1 MAENTRMKGCLLVRA
16 GGSKYGLRL
25 DQVLEV
31 VDGFEVSP
39 VPAVHT
45 AVRGVTQMRR
55 RSVPLVHLSS
65 LIANEPAPA
74 GTMETAVLAR
84 CLGSLVAF
92 EVDDAESVTNDEQV
106 AVPDAWQLPWV
117 HAVIRAE
124 GSLVPVIDLDVLG
137 ERLVAAG
144 DREQK

>member
-1 MAENTRMKGCLLVRA
+1 MNGCLLVRA
-16 GGSKYGLRL
+16 GGSEYGLRL

-31 VDGFEVSP
+31 VDGFEVSSA
-39 VPAVHT
+39 PAVHM

-55 RSVPLVHLSS
+55 RSVPLVNLSS
-65 LIANEPAPA
+65 LITNDSIPST
-74 GTMETAVLAR
+74 TMETAVLAR

-92 EVDDAESVTNDEQV
+92 EVDDADAVSHDEPV

-117 HAVIRAE
+117 CAVIRID

-137 ERLVAAG
+137 ERLVVSG
-144 DREQK
+144 DREQE

>member
-1 MAENTRMKGCLLVRA
+1 MNGCLLVRA
-16 GGSKYGLRL
+16 GGSRYGLRL

-31 VDGFEVSP
+31 VDGFEVSSAP
-39 VPAVHT
+39 VVHT

-65 LIANEPAPA
+65 LITNESAPSS
-74 GTMETAVLAR
+74 TMETAVLAR

-92 EVDDAESVTNDEQV
+92 EVDDADAVANDEPV

-117 HAVIRAE
+117 CAVIRTE
-124 GSLVPVIDLDVLG
+124 GSLVPVIDLDILG
-137 ERLVAAG
+137 ECLVATG
-144 DREQK
+144 DREQE

>member
-1 MAENTRMKGCLLVRA
+1 MKGYLLVCA
-16 GGSKYGLRL
+16 GGSRYGLKL

-39 VPAVHT
+39 APSVHVS
-45 AVRGVTQMRR
+45 VRGVTRMRDK
-55 RSVPLVHLSS
+55 SVPLVHLGS
-65 LIANEPAPA
+65 LIANDPAPTS
-74 GTMETAVLAR
+74 TMDTAVLTR

-92 EVDDAESVTNDEQV
+92 EVDDADAVANDEPV
-106 AVPDAWQLPWV
+106 AVPDVWQLPWV
-117 HAVIRAE
+117 CGVVRIE

-144 DREQK
+144 DRE

>member
-1 MAENTRMKGCLLVRA
+1 MNGCLLVRA
-16 GGSKYGLRL
+16 GGSRYGLRL

-31 VDGFEVSP
+31 VDGFEVSSAP
-39 VPAVHT
+39 VVHT

-65 LIANEPAPA
+65 LITNESAPSS
-74 GTMETAVLAR
+74 TMETAVLAR

-92 EVDDAESVTNDEQV
+92 EVDDADAVLNDEPV

-117 HAVIRAE
+117 CAVIRTE
-124 GSLVPVIDLDVLG
+124 GSLVPVIDLDILG
-137 ERLVAAG
+137 ERLVATG
-144 DREQK
+144 DREQE

>member
-1 MAENTRMKGCLLVRA
+1 MNGCLLVRA
-16 GGSKYGLRL
+16 GGSRYGLRL

-31 VDGFEVSP
+31 VDGFEVSSAP
-39 VPAVHT
+39 VVHT

-65 LIANEPAPA
+65 LITNESAPSS
-74 GTMETAVLAR
+74 TMETAVLAR

-92 EVDDAESVTNDEQV
+92 EVDDADAVANDEPV

-117 HAVIRAE
+117 CAVIRTE
-124 GSLVPVIDLDVLG
+124 GSLVPVIDLDILG
-137 ERLVAAG
+137 ERLVATG
-144 DREQK
+144 DREQE

>member
-1 MAENTRMKGCLLVRA
+1 MKGCLLVRA

-31 VDGFEVSP
+31 VDGFEVSAA
-39 VPAVHT
+39 PAVHV

-65 LIANEPAPA
+65 LIANEPAPTV
-74 GTMETAVLAR
+74 TMETAVLAR

-92 EVDDAESVTNDEQV
+92 EVDDADAVTNDEPV

-117 HAVIRAE
+117 CAVIRTE
-124 GSLVPVIDLDVLG
+124 GSLVPVIDLDILG
-137 ERLVAAG
+137 ERLVANG
-144 DREQK
+144 DREQ